1 MLLTLLSLVIVL
13 GVLIFVHE
21 LGHFLVAKAVGIQ
34 VLRFSLG
41 FGRPVIA
48 WTRGETEYWIS
59 WIPLGGYVKMAGLED
74 EGMAGELEG
83 GKSAVPIDPERS
95 FEKKSLWARMAVI
108 LAGVTMNILLAFFIY
123 SGLAA
128 VSGVRVRSAIQVD
141 TVLARALPPGTE
153 ALTGLARG
161 DRILRINGDSV
172 KSWTDLQTS
181 LIKVDST
188 ASLEIAGRAEPITVR
203 LPADTAARVRLV
215 TWGLLP
221 LEPARIGMV
230 FPGEPGARGGLKTGD
245 VVIRAGGDSVRSW
258 NDLVFKLWY
267 SAGKEVPLTVVRDG
281 RTVNLTVTPRA
292 QTDEDKTSARPRP
305 YGFIAAEGDFPESRE
320 RLPVLTSIKFGALQ
334 TAGQIGLVVG
344 SVKRLVLGQAS
355 VKEVGG
361 PIMIAQVS
369 GQAVRLGLDRFLMF
383 IAFFSVSL
391 AVLNLLPI
399 PVLDG
404 GHAVFLIAEGIR
416 RKPLSPQLRLRLT
429 QIGMLIRAGA
439 SDREMVGALGVNI
452 KLLYTLVFG
461 IGAAL
466 AGLAGLMQAPI
477 LTAQIGMGENILIV
491 AFVVIIIGG
500 IGSVRG
506 AFISSIFVGMTDT
519 VGRAFLPDLLKLVLS
534 PAGASTAGPALSS
547 MLIYIVM
554 AAILIVRPEGLFAA
568 PGK

>member
-141 TVLARALPPGTE
+141 TVLARALPPGAE

-281 RTVNLTVTPRA
+281 RAVNLTVTPRA
-292 QTDEDKTSARPRP
+292 QTDDDKTSARPRP

-320 RLPVLTSIKFGALQ
+320 RLPVFTSIKFGALQ

-369 GQAVRLGLDRFLMF
+369 GQAVRLGIDRFLMF

-429 QIGMLIRAGA
+429 HIGMLI
-439 SDREMVGALGVNI
+439 V
-452 KLLYTLVFG
+452 
-461 IGAAL
+461 L
-466 AGLAGLMQAPI
+466 AIMILAI
-477 LTAQIGMGENILIV
+477 SND
-491 AFVVIIIGG
+491 VIRTI
-500 IGSVRG
+500 R
-506 AFISSIFVGMTDT
+506 
-519 VGRAFLPDLLKLVLS
+519 
-534 PAGASTAGPALSS
+534 
-547 MLIYIVM
+547 
-554 AAILIVRPEGLFAA
+554 
-568 PGK
+568 

>member
-141 TVLARALPPGTE
+141 TVLARALPPGAE

-429 QIGMLIRAGA
+429 QIGMLI
-439 SDREMVGALGVNI
+439 V
-452 KLLYTLVFG
+452 
-461 IGAAL
+461 L
-466 AGLAGLMQAPI
+466 AIMILAI
-477 LTAQIGMGENILIV
+477 SND
-491 AFVVIIIGG
+491 VIRTI
-500 IGSVRG
+500 R
-506 AFISSIFVGMTDT
+506 
-519 VGRAFLPDLLKLVLS
+519 
-534 PAGASTAGPALSS
+534 
-547 MLIYIVM
+547 
-554 AAILIVRPEGLFAA
+554 
-568 PGK
+568 

>member
-21 LGHFLVAKAVGIQ
+21 LGHFVVAKAVGIQ

-41 FGRPVIA
+41 FGRPVLA

-83 GKSAVPIDPERS
+83 GKAAVPIDPERS
-95 FEKKSLWARMAVI
+95 FDKKPLWARMAVI

-123 SGLAA
+123 SALGAF
-128 VSGVRVRSAIQVD
+128 SGVRVRSATQVD
-141 TVLARALPPGTE
+141 TVLVRALPPGTE
-153 ALTGLARG
+153 ALASLARG
-161 DRILRINGDSV
+161 DRIVRINGDTLR
-172 KSWTDLQTS
+172 SWTDLQTT
-181 LIKVDST
+181 LITADST
-188 ASLEIAGRAEPITVR
+188 ATLEVAGRAEPITVR
-203 LPADTAARVRLV
+203 LPADTAARVRLA
-215 TWGLLP
+215 TWGVLP

-230 FPGEPGARGGLKTGD
+230 LPGEPGARGGLKTGD
-245 VVIRAGGDSVRSW
+245 VVIRAAGDTVRSW
-258 NDLVFKLWY
+258 NDLVFKLWDNP
-267 SAGKEVPLTVVRDG
+267 GKEVPLTVVRSG

-292 QTDEDKTSARPRP
+292 QTDDDKLSARPRP
-305 YGFIAAEGDFPESRE
+305 YGFIAAEGDFPETRA
-320 RLPVLTSIKFGALQ
+320 RLPLLTSIKFGALQ
-334 TAGQIGLVVG
+334 TVGQIGLVVG

-369 GQAVRLGLDRFLMF
+369 GQAVRLGIDRFLMF

-429 QIGMLIRAGA
+429 QLGMLIVLAIMILAISNDVIR
-439 SDREMVGALGVNI
+439 NI
-452 KLLYTLVFG
+452 
-461 IGAAL
+461 
-466 AGLAGLMQAPI
+466 
-477 LTAQIGMGENILIV
+477 
-491 AFVVIIIGG
+491 
-500 IGSVRG
+500 R
-506 AFISSIFVGMTDT
+506 
-519 VGRAFLPDLLKLVLS
+519 
-534 PAGASTAGPALSS
+534 
-547 MLIYIVM
+547 
-554 AAILIVRPEGLFAA
+554 
-568 PGK
+568 